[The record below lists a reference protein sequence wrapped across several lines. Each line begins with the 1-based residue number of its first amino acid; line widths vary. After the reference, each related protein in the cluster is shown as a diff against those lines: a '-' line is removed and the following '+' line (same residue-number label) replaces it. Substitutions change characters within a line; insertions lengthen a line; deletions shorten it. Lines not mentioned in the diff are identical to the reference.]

1 MRQPG
6 KAGCLH
12 VCRGDAGIRRGAHL
26 RTRQQAAQASDQATK
41 DTLSQTSESS
51 LVFPS
56 QAEFG
61 KTHYYRILNGSEA
74 TQWNDI
80 FNAVILG

>member
-1 MRQPG
+1 MLAESINYVTPVPSAKQ
-6 KAGCLH
+6 
-12 VCRGDAGIRRGAHL
+12 VIE
-26 RTRQQAAQASDQATK
+26 QQAAQATDQSTK

-61 KTHYYRILNGSEA
+61 QTHYYRILNGSEA